1 MTQAL
6 LMGVRASTELETNIV
21 SVERIKE
28 YAEVPAEV
36 VLYKQKFLGQFL
48 NFQWSDAQAEWE
60 TDVKPPKNW
69 PQKGEIRFDN
79 YCLRYRKN
87 LDLVLKGLD
96 CSIGE
101 LEKVGI
107 VGRTGA
113 GKSSLSLALFRM
125 VEPADGTVYIDGINI
140 REIGLHDLRSKLA
153 IIPQVTFSSLNF
165 FPNFLFPLTKFL
177 LGPRFVFWSTTFQP
191 GPIRNLQ

>member
-1 MTQAL
+1 MAHIEICTFFLQMTQAL

-28 YAEVPAEV
+28 YADIPAEV
-36 VLYKQKFLGQFL
+36 CK
-48 NFQWSDAQAEWE
+48 NFICMTFFYINFFSLQAEWE

-69 PQKGEIRFDN
+69 PQKGEIQFVN

-87 LDLVLKGLD
+87 LDLVLKGVD

-101 LEKVGI
+101 MEKIGI

-125 VEPADGTVYIDGINI
+125 IEPADGTIIIDNVDI
-140 REIGLHDLRSKLA
+140 RQIGLHDLRSKLA
-153 IIPQVTFSSLNF
+153 IIPQVSDSDT
-165 FPNFLFPLTKFL
+165 
-177 LGPRFVFWSTTFQP
+177 
-191 GPIRNLQ
+191 